1 MLQINEAFYHL
12 QGKDRFVQK
21 KHSHNEI
28 EFIQVINGNGLVL
41 KNDKTYILQNQH
53 LYLIDARNTHIV
65 NPQPEDCSNYIR
77 NKIVIDADSFMNH
90 FMSIGM
96 GNILEKLFDA
106 EPFSTA
112 ENPQID
118 RIFKMI
124 SELLSSK
131 EQENIAFAHGY
142 ITELIHWL
150 YINSQTKSQ
159 TENKDT
165 FQKMLSVINE
175 KDGVTSLVQISKAL
189 HLDKHYLC
197 RLFKEKTGV
206 KLSEYLADR
215 VFKKTCNLLENTV
228 HSIEEIAALCG
239 FSSTSSLTRFFKAK
253 SGVTPSKYRSD
264 RKSILKLVFRD

>member
-1 MLQINEAFYHL
+1 M

-41 KNDKTYILQNQH
+41 KNDKTYVLQNQH

-150 YINSQTKSQ
+150 YVNSETKPLR
-159 TENKDT
+159 ENKDT

-175 KDGVTSLVQISKAL
+175 KDGITSLIQISQTL

-197 RLFKEKTGV
+197 RLFKEVSGLSPIQYFISLRIKKACHLLSHTSLGV
-206 KLSEYLADR
+206 LEIALECGFENFSYFIRA
-215 VFKKTCNLLENTV
+215 FKKQM
-228 HSIEEIAALCG
+228 H
-239 FSSTSSLTRFFKAK
+239 LTP
-253 SGVTPSKYRSD
+253 GEYRS
-264 RKSILKLVFRD
+264 RHWEKNEIRG

>member
-1 MLQINEAFYHL
+1 MLRINEAVYHF
-12 QGKDRFVQK
+12 QGKDMFVQK

-41 KNDKTYILQNQH
+41 KNDKTYVLQNQH
-53 LYLIDARNTHIV
+53 LYIIDARNTHIV

-96 GNILEKLFDA
+96 GEILEKLFDA
-106 EPFSTA
+106 EPLSTA
-112 ENPQID
+112 ENPRID
-118 RIFKMI
+118 IIYKTVPQ
-124 SELLSSK
+124 LLGSNK
-131 EQENIAFAHGY
+131 EENIAFAHGY

-150 YINSQTKSQ
+150 YVNSETKPLR
-159 TENKDT
+159 ENKDT

-175 KDGVTSLVQISKAL
+175 KDGITSLIQISQTL

-206 KLSEYLADR
+206 KLSDYLADR
-215 VFKKTCNLLENTV
+215 IFKKTCNLLENTV
-228 HSIEEIAALCG
+228 YSIEEISALCG
-239 FSSTSSLTRFFKAK
+239 FSSTSSLTRFFKNK
-253 SGVTPSKYRSD
+253 SGTTPLKYRNE
-264 RKSILKLVFRD
+264 RKSILKLYFN